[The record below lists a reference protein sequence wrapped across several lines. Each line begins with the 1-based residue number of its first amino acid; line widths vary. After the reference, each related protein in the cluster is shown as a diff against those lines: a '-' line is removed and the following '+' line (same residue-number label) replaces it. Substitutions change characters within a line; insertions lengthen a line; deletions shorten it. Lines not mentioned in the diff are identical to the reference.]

1 MHNRCLLVSVQR
13 WRIGLSKA
21 SDGPITRNAKP
32 AGAYVRQ
39 QAKATL
45 SNTCSARS
53 QPMIEEGRTYNGEF
67 CLGLEVPADTLINPH
82 LFTLLEHTLLYL
94 DTSAER

>member
-1 MHNRCLLVSVQR
+1 
-13 WRIGLSKA
+13 
-21 SDGPITRNAKP
+21 
-32 AGAYVRQ
+32 
-39 QAKATL
+39 
-45 SNTCSARS
+45 
-53 QPMIEEGRTYNGEF
+53 MIEEGRTYNGEF